1 LQKSLPRLVC
11 FFHEQKCK
19 HDDTGED
26 GPKQEGMLKVLQV
39 NLNCCV
45 RAQDLLKAT
54 ARQQQTDVVL
64 VSEPTSSRPVKNG
77 AGERGAIMNRI
88 AKPGVTQHGFGE
100 RFTGLKTLTIYSR
113 YIGCVKKDGHQ
124 RRYTI

>member
-1 LQKSLPRLVC
+1 LQKTLSTLVC

-64 VSEPTSSRPVKNG
+64 VSEPKSSRPVKNG

-100 RFTGLKTLTIYSR
+100 RFTGL
-113 YIGCVKKDGHQ
+113 
-124 RRYTI
+124 